1 MPYCITLRSDERITG
16 WYDGSNSRWSADHR
30 RQKLFDKKRDA
41 KPVRHELRTLC
52 PRNADVINIEP
63 SNGARGAR
71 DGDYS
76 PRYGGGQRAQL
87 RRKEPRRPYRDSCCS
102 GETAGEMGGT
112 RW

>member
-16 WYDGSNSRWSADHR
+16 WYDGSNSRWSTNHR

-41 KPVRHELRTLC
+41 KPVRHELCKLC
-52 PRNADVINIEP
+52 PRIADVINIEP

-76 PRYGGGQRAQL
+76 PPYGEG
-87 RRKEPRRPYRDSCCS
+87 KERNSAEKSPVRPIRILAVRGD
-102 GETAGEMGGT
+102 
-112 RW
+112 R